1 MEDRFSKQDVRI
13 FDAFIEKFAQKYLN
27 QRSAFV
33 GVDDAVLAE
42 MSDDN
47 DFDMNEI
54 LAIVRKHSVANDAK
68 LEEGIVDKLN
78 IYRSDLGE
86 LLTTYYFE
94 EKLPSNERYIIPLK
108 NISSRET
115 SGQPG
120 RGVDSIGYKLDESGR
135 INLLLAEA
143 KVSSEKKNPPSVV
156 DYTKDSLY
164 CTHKKHHDDVD
175 ALLNKLT
182 SYVRKLGG
190 RDLRVMLSLILN
202 IEKGNVDVYSITYG
216 CGLVRDA
223 ACVKEPDD
231 YGKMKSCVEDFR
243 PGNVDFIIFSFTEHT
258 IDETVLMFYN
268 KVKELANGK

>member
-33 GVDDAVLAE
+33 GIDDAVLAE

-47 DFDMNEI
+47 GFDMSEVM
-54 LAIVRKHSVANDAK
+54 AIVRKHSVAKDARI
-68 LEEGIVDKLN
+68 EAGVVDKLD

-94 EKLPSNERYIIPLK
+94 EKLPQVERYIIPLK
-108 NISSRET
+108 NLSSRET

-120 RGVDSIGYKLDESGR
+120 RGVDAIGYKFDETGK

-156 DYTKDSLY
+156 DYTEDSLY
-164 CTHKKHHDDVD
+164 KTHKKHHDDVD
-175 ALLNKLT
+175 YLLDKLT
-182 SYVRKLGG
+182 SYIRKLGG
-190 RDLRVMLSLILN
+190 KDLKVMLSLILH
-202 IEKGNVDVYSITYG
+202 IEKGNVDEYSITYG
-216 CGLVRDA
+216 CGLVREA

-231 YGKMKSCVEDFR
+231 YGKMTSCVEDFR